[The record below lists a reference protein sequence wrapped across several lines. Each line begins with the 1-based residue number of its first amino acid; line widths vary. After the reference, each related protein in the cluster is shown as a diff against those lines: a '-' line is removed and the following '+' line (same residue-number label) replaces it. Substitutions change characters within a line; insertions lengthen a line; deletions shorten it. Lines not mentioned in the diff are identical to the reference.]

1 MCMEFTKEQ
10 WELIA
15 PIIKRYEKP
24 KKITGRPRVS
34 DEDIVRGILWVC
46 RTGARWKDMP
56 GQYPPYQTCHRRFQ
70 EWNKSGLWNEILVK
84 LAIDLK
90 RRGKM
95 DVHESFIDGTFASAK
110 KGALVL
116 EKLSG
121 VRAPRS
127 WPLQTAMVFLSPFPH
142 MRQVDM
148 KLSSLKKQYKAALSK
163 LSPSE

>member
-1 MCMEFTKEQ
+1 MEFTKEQ

-24 KKITGRPRVS
+24 KKISGRPRVS
-34 DEDIVRGILWVC
+34 DEDIVKGILWVC

-56 GQYPPYQTCHRRFQ
+56 RQYPPYQTCHRRFQ
-70 EWNKSGLWNEILVK
+70 EWNKSGLWNDILVK

-121 VRAPRS
+121 AKAPRS
-127 WPLQTAMVFLSPFPH
+127 WPLQTAMVYLSPFPH
-142 MRQVDM
+142 TRQARM
-148 KLSSLKKQYKAALSK
+148 KLSLLKKRYKAALLKPDQNES
-163 LSPSE
+163 